1 MTTTSQPTP
10 TSERVIALDITRGVA
25 VLMIFVVNIK
35 AMGSPAAY
43 YNLSELWASPF
54 DQFLAKLQLLFV
66 GEKFLTLFTAL
77 FGIGLVIFCDRA
89 RAKSAGGALIARRL
103 GVLLII
109 GLAHGFLIWFGDI
122 LTLYACAGVVV
133 LAFVRKSP
141 ATLYIAGTGL
151 LLAQF
156 VLVAALEAGRFP
168 PDISALFTLDR
179 DESAA
184 GIDADKLAYLGNVG
198 DQLVRRSH
206 DFVNVFTTHLGHT
219 GLRTVAV
226 MLFGMALYKQGF
238 FNLQWSSRRYHTL
251 TGVALIGGLSAR
263 TAIGLLVEGD
273 SFPPIIIA
281 LAYVSNAAIAFG
293 YAGLVVSALK
303 LGLRFDPLAA
313 AGRMALTNYIASS
326 VIGTTLFYGHAGGLF
341 GAFTLVQLMGVVVVV
356 WCAMLVWSS
365 LWLARF
371 RYGPLEWVWRSLT
384 YGRAQ
389 PLRPD
394 GALG

>member
-1 MTTTSQPTP
+1 MTTTWQPTP
-10 TSERVIALDITRGVA
+10 ASERVIALDVTRGVA

-35 AMGSPAAY
+35 AMGAPFAF
-43 YNLSELWASPF
+43 YNLSELWASPL

-103 GVLLII
+103 GVLLAM
-109 GLAHGFLIWFGDI
+109 GLAHGFFIWFGDI
-122 LTLYACAGVVV
+122 LTLYACAGTLV
-133 LAFVRKSP
+133 LAFVRSSP
-141 ATLYIAGTGL
+141 RTLYAVGAGL
-151 LLAQF
+151 LLSQF
-156 VLVAALEAGRFP
+156 ILVAALEAGRFP

-184 GIDADKLAYLGNVG
+184 GIAADKIAYLGNVG
-198 DQLVRRSH
+198 DHLVRRSH
-206 DFVNVFTTHLGHT
+206 DFVNVFTTHFAHT

-238 FNLQWSSRRYHTL
+238 FDLRWPARRYYVL
-251 TGVALIGGLSAR
+251 TGAALVIGLSAR

-281 LAYVSNAAIAFG
+281 LAYLSNATIAFG

-341 GAFTLVQLMGVVVVV
+341 GALSLVQLMGVVVVV
-356 WCAMLVWSS
+356 WIAILVWSS

-371 RYGPLEWVWRSLT
+371 RYGPLEWMWRSLT
-384 YGRAQ
+384 YGRTQ
-389 PLRPD
+389 PLRSD